1 MSITLIVERQDRPRG
16 FTIIPNHILNDQRL
30 SLKAKGLISGLLS
43 LKSDYDRLSVEH
55 LAKIYKTGTTL
66 IRSGVQEL
74 KDAGY
79 LEIEQKY
86 DTRGY
91 YAGYEWRLSDHPK
104 PSVMSEISTESPY
117 VENPHSDQPPSDHQK
132 PTKTYKTKKLINQNT
147 TTTPQP
153 VSGVAVQDLRLTAPM
168 LAETSDQVFKALE
181 QVAPA
186 DRQRML
192 DELSAAIKSGT
203 IKTTPIRWFHGV
215 LKRYREGTFNF
226 RPVAP
231 QAVLEAAPSI
241 PASKARNSP
250 PSVKASERSGVGLE
264 YLGKLKRATRSSNS
278 PPPCGLTDEG
288 PLLDYDK

>member
-1 MSITLIVERQDRPRG
+1 MSITLIVEKQDQPRG
-16 FTIIPNHILNDQRL
+16 FTIIPNHILNDQKL

-43 LKSDYDRLSVEH
+43 LKPDYDRLSVEH
-55 LAKIYKTGTTL
+55 LAKIYKTGTTS

-79 LEIEQKY
+79 LDIEQKH
-86 DTRGY
+86 DARGH
-91 YAGYEWRLSDHPK
+91 YAGYEWRLRDHPK
-104 PSVMSEISTESPY
+104 PSALPESGTGSPP
-117 VENPHSDQPPSDHQK
+117 VENPHSDRPPAENLR
-132 PTKTYKTKKLINQNT
+132 PTKTYKSKKLINQNT
-147 TTTPQP
+147 TTTRQP
-153 VSGVAVQDLRLTAPM
+153 VPAVAVRELRLTAPM

-186 DRQRML
+186 DRQRLL

-226 RPVAP
+226 RPVPP
-231 QAVLEAAPSI
+231 QSVLEATPSI
-241 PASKARNSP
+241 PVSAARNSP

-278 PPPCGLTDEG
+278 SPARGLTDEG
-288 PLLDYDK
+288 PLSDHDQ

>member
-1 MSITLIVERQDRPRG
+1 M
-16 FTIIPNHILNDQRL
+16 IPNHILNDQRL

-43 LKSDYDRLSVEH
+43 LRPDYDRLSVEH
-55 LAKIYKTGTTL
+55 LAKIYKTGTTS

-86 DTRGY
+86 DSRGY

-104 PSVMSEISTESPY
+104 PFVVHEIGTESPY
-117 VENPHSDQPPSDHQK
+117 VENPHSDQPPSENQK
-132 PTKTYKTKKLINQNT
+132 PTKTYKPKELINQNT
-147 TTTPQP
+147 TTTRQP
-153 VSGVAVQDLRLTAPM
+153 VQGVAVQGLRLTAPM

-231 QAVLEAAPSI
+231 QAVLEADPSI
-241 PASKARNSP
+241 PVRTARNSP

-264 YLGKLKRATRSSNS
+264 YLGKLKRVTRSSNS
-278 PPPCGLTDEG
+278 SPARGLTDEE
-288 PLLDYDK
+288 PLSDHDK

>member
-1 MSITLIVERQDRPRG
+1 M
-16 FTIIPNHILNDQRL
+16 IPNHILNDQRL

-43 LKSDYDRLSVEH
+43 LRPDYDGLSVEH
-55 LAKIYKTGTTL
+55 LAKIYKTGTTS

-79 LEIEQKY
+79 LDIEQKH

-91 YAGYEWRLSDHPK
+91 YAGYEWRLRDHPK
-104 PSVMSEISTESPY
+104 PSVLPESGTGSPS
-117 VENPHSDQPPSDHQK
+117 VENPNSDRPPTENQR
-132 PTKTYKTKKLINQNT
+132 PTKTYKPKKLKNQNT
-147 TTTPQP
+147 TTARPLAPRFAEQE
-153 VSGVAVQDLRLTAPM
+153 LRLTAPM
-168 LAETSDQVFKALE
+168 LAETSDQVFKALK

-226 RPVAP
+226 RPEAP
-231 QAVLEAAPSI
+231 EPLLELAPPTPVST
-241 PASKARNSP
+241 ARNSP

-264 YLGKLKRATRSSNS
+264 YLGKLKRTTRSSNS
-278 PPPCGLTDEG
+278 SPARGLTDEG
-288 PLLDYDK
+288 SLSDHD